1 MGIAGAERGLGA
13 CLMVKVT
20 LDAKRGWD
28 RLETKSPGWGSGD
41 RLGGGWKGM
50 IGLLGDHLSEQGSE
64 GERGGLGDD
73 SVAEEA

>member
-1 MGIAGAERGLGA
+1 MRNGGI
-13 CLMVKVT
+13 
-20 LDAKRGWD
+20 D

-41 RLGGGWKGM
+41 RLGGWMGM
-50 IGLLGDHLSEQGSE
+50 IGLLGDHLSKQGSE

>member
-1 MGIAGAERGLGA
+1 
-13 CLMVKVT
+13 MVKVT
-20 LDAKRGWD
+20 LDAKRGVGPL
-28 RLETKSPGWGSGD
+28 RNEKPRMGVRGS
-41 RLGGGWKGM
+41 LGEGM